1 MLGQLPNLSTA
12 GQMLLINTQMLMVD
26 LDVFSSGLIER
37 IDKYIDLQNV
47 LLKQARSDILNET
60 FIIFCS

>member
-12 GQMLLINTQMLMVD
+12 GQMLLINAQMLMVD
-26 LDVFSSGLIER
+26 LDVFSGGLIER

-47 LLKQARSDILNET
+47 LLKQARS
-60 FIIFCS
+60 

>member
-12 GQMLLINTQMLMVD
+12 GQTLLIEVQMLMVD
-26 LDVFSSGLIER
+26 LDVFSGGLIDR

-47 LLKQARSDILNET
+47 LLKQARADIGCRYLSYFAE
-60 FIIFCS
+60 